1 MGACWLLKLM
11 SYCMAG
17 LADGVLTCV
26 FDGFLVGVADRM
38 LACVTDGIPAGNL
51 SIDASTSL
59 TMVSENRI
67 YRPRE
72 SFAC

>member
-1 MGACWLLKLM
+1 
-11 SYCMAG
+11 MAG
-17 LADGVLTCV
+17 LADSLLAGSTDGVLTCV
-26 FDGFLVGVADRM
+26 SDGFLVGVADSM

-67 YRPRE
+67 NRPRE